1 MSRVLAV
8 LRWREE
14 QLRSIKVTHAV
25 FRLPEDKQDGQLI
38 GVTIFSAI
46 RDAIAVF
53 PAGQRLQ
60 CVPIP
65 RGGKGIKLHWC
76 CLGNGGNYD
85 VRTKCGTLPFIPSR
99 NDVHIGH
106 GVIYVL

>member
-25 FRLPEDKQDGQLI
+25 FRLNEDNQDGQLI

-46 RDAIAVF
+46 RDAIAGF
-53 PAGQRLQ
+53 PTGQRLQ
-60 CVPIP
+60 RGPIP
-65 RGGKGIKLHWC
+65 RGGKGIKLHRC
-76 CLGNGGNYD
+76 CLGNGRNCD
-85 VRTKCGTLPFIPSR
+85 VRTKCGILPFKPSR
-99 NDVHIGH
+99 NAVQIGH
-106 GVIYVL
+106 VVSYAL